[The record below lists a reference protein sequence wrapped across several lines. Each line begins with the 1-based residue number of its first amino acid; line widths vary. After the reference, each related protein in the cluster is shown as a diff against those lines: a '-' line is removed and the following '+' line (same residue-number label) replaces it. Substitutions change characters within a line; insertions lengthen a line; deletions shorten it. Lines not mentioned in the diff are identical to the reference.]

1 MEIFNSAGKNL
12 DKSDV
17 LLLTKSIGSLVVS
30 SSVAVDDME
39 DEQISIEVERL
50 SGNLEITKGNMSLK
64 DFILLTTFNGDAV
77 TSDDDYETTAECE
90 ICENGAI
97 HLDEK
102 DVIKIRLTGLTP
114 AATYVLNGIE
124 APDTS
129 LQVLSLENKSMASDE
144 KSKVFDVYDCDIV
157 LLDSHP
163 SIEEI
168 AYTYINDVV
177 VKYTLHELK
186 VLSRS
191 IDPVGYVRK
200 NGTVKAS
207 FVGKLQLPLFGVKSI
222 EIRKAQGKVINMVVR
237 KES

>member
-1 MEIFNSAGKNL
+1 MEIFNSAGKAL
-12 DKSDV
+12 EKSEV
-17 LLLTKSIGSLVVS
+17 LLLTKSISSLVVS
-30 SSVAVDDME
+30 SSVPVDTMD

-77 TSDDDYETTAECE
+77 TSDEVYETTAECE

-102 DVIKIRLTGLTP
+102 DVIKIRLSGLNP
-114 AATYVLNGIE
+114 AETYVLNGIE

-129 LQVLSLENKSMASDE
+129 LSVLSLENKSMASDE

-157 LLDSHP
+157 LLDSHS

-222 EIRKAQGKVINMVVR
+222 EIRKTQGTIINMVVR
-237 KES
+237 KEA